1 METLGFFSRND
12 RHSIL
17 TMGKIFEDSDKY
29 VYFIENSSN
38 EWLSKDGISWTKD
51 PLQAMSFKKEIAART
66 YQLQNGIRFVE
77 ITEHE
82 FVK

>member
-1 METLGFFSRND
+1 MEQLGFFSRD
-12 RHSIL
+12 DDHSIF
-17 TMGKIFEDSDKY
+17 TMGEIFGDSDKY

-38 EWLSKDGISWTKD
+38 EWLSKNGDSWTKD
-51 PLQAMSFKKEIAART
+51 PSQAMSWKSEIKART

-82 FVK
+82 FVS

>member
-51 PLQAMSFKKEIAART
+51 PLQAMSFINFGT
-66 YQLQNGIRFVE
+66 
-77 ITEHE
+77 ITNSG
-82 FVK
+82 VIQVGN